1 MNAYYT
7 AQEQY
12 NQNAIKTASPE
23 QLLLML
29 YDGAIRF
36 IRQAIM
42 ASEENK
48 QTEMLGRI
56 SKAFAI
62 IVAFSDTLNHDIG
75 GDIAAD
81 LDGLYQFM
89 LKELHKAR
97 TQTDQ
102 KSLKVVEGL
111 LVDLRDTWGQA
122 VDINKKEI
130 EARDSSNQV
139 KVNTNPGISLAVAG

>member
-36 IRQAIM
+36 IRQAII
-42 ASEENK
+42 ASEQNK

-62 IVAFSDTLNHDIG
+62 IVAFSDTLNHDVG

-97 TQTDQ
+97 NQTDQ
-102 KSLKVVEGL
+102 KSLKIVEGL
-111 LVDLRDTWGQA
+111 LVDLRETWGKA
-122 VDINKKEI
+122 VDINKKDI
-130 EARDSSNQV
+130 EASNSTNQ
-139 KVNTNPGISLAVAG
+139 VNTNLNISLAVAG